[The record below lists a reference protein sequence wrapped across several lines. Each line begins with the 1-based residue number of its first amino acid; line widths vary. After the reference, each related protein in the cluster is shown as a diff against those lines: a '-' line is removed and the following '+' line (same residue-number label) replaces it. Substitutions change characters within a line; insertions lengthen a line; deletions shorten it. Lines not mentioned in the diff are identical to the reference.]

1 MSYLIQQILLCL
13 LIAAIIGFVVG
24 WLLRGISARQR
35 EQDQAKEFEQRLRE
49 LKRKTASRQSTQ
61 TSAALHTAPDTA
73 SLLDVDSAGNAA
85 HIDDYYIEA
94 IEGIGQGRGKILRE
108 MGVSMVQEFL
118 QKYRN
123 ADDRRTELATKLDI
137 DEHVVR
143 QWVSMADLMRIQG
156 IGSQYSELLEA
167 SGVYSVPEL
176 AQQDAERLTEKM
188 KLVNRVEHATI
199 LALPDASEVSAWIE
213 IAKSLPSIITV

>member
-13 LIAAIIGFVVG
+13 LIAAILGFVVG
-24 WLLRGISARQR
+24 WLLRGISAKQR
-35 EQDQAKEFEQRLRE
+35 EQDQAREFDQRLRE
-49 LKRKTASRQSTQ
+49 LKRKAASRKSTQ
-61 TSAALHTAPDTA
+61 TSTAAHTAPDVA

-118 QKYRN
+118 QKYRY

-199 LALPDASEVSAWIE
+199 LALPDSSEVSAWIE

>member
-13 LIAAIIGFVVG
+13 LIAAILGFVIG
-24 WLLRGISARQR
+24 WLLRGISAKQR
-35 EQDQAKEFEQRLRE
+35 EQDQAKVFDQRLRE
-49 LKRKTASRQSTQ
+49 LKRKSASRQSTQ
-61 TSAALHTAPDTA
+61 TSAILNAAPDAA

-118 QKYRN
+118 QKYRY
-123 ADDRRTELATKLDI
+123 ADDKRTELATRLDI

-176 AQQDAERLTEKM
+176 AQQDAERLTEKI

-199 LALPDASEVSAWIE
+199 LALPDASEVSAWIQS
-213 IAKSLPSIITV
+213 AKLLPSIITV

>member
-24 WLLRGISARQR
+24 WLLRGISARQH

-49 LKRKTASRQSTQ
+49 LKRRTASRQSTQ
-61 TSAALHTAPDTA
+61 TSAALHTAPDAA
-73 SLLDVDSAGNAA
+73 SLLDVDSAA

-118 QKYRN
+118 QKYRR

>member
-24 WLLRGISARQR
+24 WLLRGISAKQR
-35 EQDQAKEFEQRLRE
+35 EQDQTKEFDKRFRE
-49 LKRKTASRQSTQ
+49 LKRKTTSRQSTQ
-61 TSAALHTAPDTA
+61 TSAALHTAPDAA

-118 QKYRN
+118 QKYRH

>member
-13 LIAAIIGFVVG
+13 LIAAILGFVIG
-24 WLLRGISARQR
+24 WLLRGISAKQR
-35 EQDQAKEFEQRLRE
+35 EQDQAKVFDQRLRE
-49 LKRKTASRQSTQ
+49 LKRKSASRQSTQ
-61 TSAALHTAPDTA
+61 TSAILNAAPDAA

-118 QKYRN
+118 QKYRY
-123 ADDRRTELATKLDI
+123 ADDKRTELATRLDI

-143 QWVSMADLMRIQG
+143 QWASMADLMRIQG

-176 AQQDAERLTEKM
+176 AQQDAERLTEKI

-199 LALPDASEVSAWIE
+199 LALPDASEVSAWIQS
-213 IAKSLPSIITV
+213 AKLLPSIITV

>member
-13 LIAAIIGFVVG
+13 LIAAILGFVIG
-24 WLLRGISARQR
+24 WLLRGISAKQR
-35 EQDQAKEFEQRLRE
+35 EQDQAKEFDQRLRE
-49 LKRKTASRQSTQ
+49 LKRKSASRQSTQ
-61 TSAALHTAPDTA
+61 TSAILNAAPDAA

-118 QKYRN
+118 QKYRY
-123 ADDRRTELATKLDI
+123 ADDKRTELATRLDI

-176 AQQDAERLTEKM
+176 AQQDAERLTEKI

-199 LALPDASEVSAWIE
+199 LALPDASEVSAWIQS
-213 IAKSLPSIITV
+213 ANLLPSIITV

>member
-13 LIAAIIGFVVG
+13 LIAAILGFVIG
-24 WLLRGISARQR
+24 WLLRGISAKQR
-35 EQDQAKEFEQRLRE
+35 EQDQAKEFDQRLRE
-49 LKRKTASRQSTQ
+49 LKRKSASRQSTQ
-61 TSAALHTAPDTA
+61 TSAILNAAPDAA

-118 QKYRN
+118 QKYRY
-123 ADDRRTELATKLDI
+123 ADDKRTELATRLDI

-176 AQQDAERLTEKM
+176 AQQDAERLTEKI

-199 LALPDASEVSAWIE
+199 LALPDASEVSAWIQS
-213 IAKSLPSIITV
+213 AKLLPSIITV

>member
-35 EQDQAKEFEQRLRE
+35 EQDQANEFDKRFRE
-49 LKRKTASRQSTQ
+49 LKRKTTSRQSTP
-61 TSAALHTAPDTA
+61 TSAALHAAPDAA

-118 QKYRN
+118 QKYRH

-188 KLVNRVEHATI
+188 KLVNRIEHATI